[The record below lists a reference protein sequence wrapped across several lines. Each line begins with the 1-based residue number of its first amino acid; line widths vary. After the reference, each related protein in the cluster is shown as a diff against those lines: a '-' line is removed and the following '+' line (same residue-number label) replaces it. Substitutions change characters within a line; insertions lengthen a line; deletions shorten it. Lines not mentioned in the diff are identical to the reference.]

1 MSEPATNPVRVV
13 GFGGTTAPGSSS
25 ARVLEFVLAD
35 CARAGADVELLDLA
49 KLDLPFYEWGTA
61 PTADARR
68 LVDTMR
74 SADALV
80 WASPLYH
87 GSVSGSFKN
96 AVDWLELLAAEDPPY
111 LTDKPVGLVSVAGGG
126 HALHAITAMQQ
137 MVHALRG
144 WAVPLVVPIHRAREV
159 VGKDGAIADDRVR
172 TQLEALAREIV
183 RAGRRFRADH

>member
-1 MSEPATNPVRVV
+1 MSDPASNPVRVV

-25 ARVLEFVLAD
+25 ARVLEFVLSD

-144 WAVPLVVPIHRAREV
+144 WAIPLVVPIHRAREV

>member
-1 MSEPATNPVRVV
+1 
-13 GFGGTTAPGSSS
+13 
-25 ARVLEFVLAD
+25 VLEFVLSD

-144 WAVPLVVPIHRAREV
+144 WAIPLVVPLHRARAV
-159 VGKDGAIADDRVR
+159 VGNDGAIADDRVR